1 MLLKQ
6 GNLKYIGFFYIA
18 LALAIVVLSFIRKR
32 EYDEYQTSILEKGFI
47 IMSIVMVL
55 LYPVAFILILSDS
68 NYAIETIVFLVVTH
82 QVSAPE
88 VSFLWVFAGSGFF
101 SSPIFRSIVKGLS
114 RKV

>member
-6 GNLKYIGFFYIA
+6 GNLKYIGFSYIA

-55 LYPVAFILILSDS
+55 LFPVAFIPILSDS

-82 QVSAPE
+82 WSTVLIAQFVYA
-88 VSFLWVFAGSGFF
+88 
-101 SSPIFRSIVKGLS
+101 VKYSKL
-114 RKV
+114 